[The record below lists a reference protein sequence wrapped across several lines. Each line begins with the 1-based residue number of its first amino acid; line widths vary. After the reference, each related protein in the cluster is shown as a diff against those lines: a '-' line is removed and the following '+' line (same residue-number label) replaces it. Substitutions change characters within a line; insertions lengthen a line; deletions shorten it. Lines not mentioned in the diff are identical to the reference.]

1 MRRTIHLPQ
10 LIFVAFLLTLA
21 GCTTHTTVSPYPNPP
36 IATALSTPTL
46 PSRTPVPFV
55 KYSRQATPTRYY
67 PPTLAPDFGQ
77 GDIAEIASQDALG
90 HSDEELFNLLVS
102 QWLEK
107 YKTGTIPNN
116 TISDYRIDE
125 IGIDQGPKKE
135 FTSVAWI
142 YYSIQIVGKHSGN
155 WSSLITRSSNATDPW
170 EHLLTVFGIYRDGD
184 SLKLR
189 MLPGWGT

>member
-1 MRRTIHLPQ
+1 MRKNIQSLLLVVLLLSLVGCSTNVTI
-10 LIFVAFLLTLA
+10 
-21 GCTTHTTVSPYPNPP
+21 SPYPNPP
-36 IATALSTPTL
+36 VATVSSTPTL
-46 PSRTPVPFV
+46 HPLTPIPFG
-55 KYSRQATPTRYY
+55 KNRQATPTRYY

-90 HSDEELFNLLVS
+90 HSDEELFDLLVS

-135 FTSVAWI
+135 FTSVAWV